1 MGGEHGAT
9 LSCRQGRGD
18 DAAHRIR
25 RLWQSNHVALFTL
38 HRINGTITPPQGI
51 DDQRAGAF
59 RSLQQ
64 IGCIPG
70 VHPTVLSPPLR
81 TCPVGPAKFALCNVH
96 VRKGG
101 DSMYYRTS
109 YRGRLPDLIFDA
121 QQHASSF
128 LFHCYYQLVT
138 KQHDCTLQT
147 LLFVFRVR

>member
-1 MGGEHGAT
+1 VGGEHGAT
-9 LSCRQGRGD
+9 LSCCQGRGD

-38 HRINGTITPPQGI
+38 HRINGTITPPSI
-51 DDQRAGAF
+51 DDQRAF

-64 IGCIPG
+64 IGYIPA
-70 VHPTVLSPPLR
+70 VHPTILPPPCAHVLWVPQNLPR
-81 TCPVGPAKFALCNVH
+81 VTYMCA
-96 VRKGG
+96 RGG